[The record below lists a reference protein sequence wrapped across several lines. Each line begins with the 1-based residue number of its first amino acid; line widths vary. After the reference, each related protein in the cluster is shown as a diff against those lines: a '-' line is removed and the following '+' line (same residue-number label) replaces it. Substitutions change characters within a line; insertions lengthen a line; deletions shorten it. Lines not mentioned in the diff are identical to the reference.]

1 MSEITSS
8 YSTHYGVAPSKP
20 ENNCRYQNPSTVT
33 VQAVKSNKLIAT
45 LDELE
50 SKKVYIAACVPYIKK
65 QTVGEDPNEIFL
77 LVTGGDYYTK
87 HILRFFNSVDH
98 LNAMD

>member
-20 ENNCRYQNPSTVT
+20 ENNFRYQNPSTVT

-65 QTVGEDPNEIFL
+65 
-77 LVTGGDYYTK
+77 
-87 HILRFFNSVDH
+87 
-98 LNAMD
+98 